1 MKIGIS
7 MSATASMGDFGVIAT
22 KIEDLGFDSVWLP
35 EHPVMPVNHKSVY
48 GGTPDGS
55 IPKQM
60 YLGVN
65 PLIALSRASS
75 VTTNL
80 GIGTAVNLIT
90 EHNPLDLAKL
100 IATLDFYSGGR
111 FLFGIGTGWFRE
123 EAQIMGADFDHRWTQ
138 AREYVLAMKE
148 IWTKEEAEFHGKY
161 IDFPPIICNPKP
173 AQNPHPPVLLGGNAK
188 NVLKRVAKWGDGWL
202 PIRLSPE
209 DIVKA
214 QQELLKLC
222 DTEDRDPS
230 TIQITMHSL
239 PPDKELIS
247 RFEEIGVDRVLV
259 GVASAT
265 QEEIFKE
272 LEVIAESILVNG

>member
-123 EAQIMGADFDHRWTQ
+123 EAEIMGADFDHRWTQ

-272 LEVIAESILVNG
+272 LEVIADSILVNG

>member
-123 EAQIMGADFDHRWTQ
+123 EAEIMGADFDHRWTQ

-222 DTEDRDPS
+222 DTVDRDPS

-247 RFEEIGVDRVLV
+247 IFEEIGVDRVLV

-265 QEEIFKE
+265 QEEIFEE
-272 LEVIAESILVNG
+272 LEVIAESILVHG

>member
-123 EAQIMGADFDHRWTQ
+123 EAEIMGADFDHRWTQ

-222 DTEDRDPS
+222 DTEDRDP
-230 TIQITMHSL
+230 
-239 PPDKELIS
+239 
-247 RFEEIGVDRVLV
+247 
-259 GVASAT
+259 
-265 QEEIFKE
+265 
-272 LEVIAESILVNG
+272 

>member
-1 MKIGIS
+1 MRIGIS
-7 MSATASMGDFGVIAT
+7 MSATASMGDFGVIAS

-75 VTTNL
+75 VTTKL

-188 NVLKRVAKWGDGWL
+188 NVLKRVVKWGDGWL

-259 GVASAT
+259 GVASTT
-265 QEEIFKE
+265 QEEIFEE
-272 LEVIAESILVNG
+272 LEVIAESILVHG

>member
-123 EAQIMGADFDHRWTQ
+123 EAEIMGADFDHRWTQ

-259 GVASAT
+259 GVASGT

>member
-188 NVLKRVAKWGDGWL
+188 NVLKRVVKWGDGWL

-265 QEEIFKE
+265 QEEIFEE
-272 LEVIAESILVNG
+272 LEVIAESILVHG

>member
-123 EAQIMGADFDHRWTQ
+123 EAEIMGADFDHRWTQ

-265 QEEIFKE
+265 QKEIFKE
-272 LEVIAESILVNG
+272 LEVIAESILVND

>member
-1 MKIGIS
+1 MRIGIS
-7 MSATASMGDFGVIAT
+7 MSATASMGDFGVIAS

-75 VTTNL
+75 VTTKL

-188 NVLKRVAKWGDGWL
+188 NVLKRVVKWGDGWL

-265 QEEIFKE
+265 QEEIFEE
-272 LEVIAESILVNG
+272 LEVIAESVLVHG

>member
-1 MKIGIS
+1 MRIGIS
-7 MSATASMGDFGVIAT
+7 MSATASMGDFGVIAS

-75 VTTNL
+75 VTTKL

-123 EAQIMGADFDHRWTQ
+123 EAEIMGADFDHRWTQ

-173 AQNPHPPVLLGGNAK
+173 AQDPHPPVLLGGNAK
-188 NVLKRVAKWGDGWL
+188 NVLKRVVKWGDGWL

-209 DIVKA
+209 DILKA

-265 QEEIFKE
+265 QEEIFEE
-272 LEVIAESILVNG
+272 LEVIAESVLVHG

>member
-1 MKIGIS
+1 MRIGIS
-7 MSATASMGDFGVIAT
+7 MSATASMGDFGVIAS

-188 NVLKRVAKWGDGWL
+188 NVLKRVVKWGDGWL

-209 DIVKA
+209 DILKA

-265 QEEIFKE
+265 QEEIFEE
-272 LEVIAESILVNG
+272 LEVIAESILVHG

>member
-35 EHPVMPVNHKSVY
+35 EHPVMPVNHKSAY

-65 PLIALSRASS
+65 PLIALSRASA

-123 EAQIMGADFDHRWTQ
+123 EAEIMGADFDHRWTQ

-161 IDFPPIICNPKP
+161 VDFPPVICNPKP
-173 AQNPHPPVLLGGNAK
+173 VQDPHPPVLLGGNAK
-188 NVLKRVAKWGDGWL
+188 NVLKRVVKWGDGWL

-214 QQELLKLC
+214 KKNILELC
-222 DTEDRDPS
+222 DVEGRDPS

-239 PPDKELIS
+239 PPDKELLS

-259 GVASAT
+259 GVASDT

-272 LEVIAESILVNG
+272 LELIAESILVNV

>member
-7 MSATASMGDFGVIAT
+7 MSATASMGDFGVVAT

-123 EAQIMGADFDHRWTQ
+123 EAEIMGADFDHRWTQ

-239 PPDKELIS
+239 PPDKELIA

-272 LEVIAESILVNG
+272 LEVIADSILVNG

>member
-1 MKIGIS
+1 MRIGIS
-7 MSATASMGDFGVIAT
+7 MSATASMGDFGVIAS

-35 EHPVMPVNHKSVY
+35 EHPVMPVNHKAVY

-65 PLIALSRASS
+65 PLIALTRASS

-111 FLFGIGTGWFRE
+111 FLFGIGTGWFKE
-123 EAQIMGADFDHRWTQ
+123 EAEIMGADFDHRWTQ

-148 IWTKEEAEFHGKY
+148 IWTKEEAEFHGRY
-161 IDFPPIICNPKP
+161 VDFPPVICNPKP
-173 AQNPHPPVLLGGNAK
+173 AQDPHPPVLLGGNAK
-188 NVLKRVAKWGDGWL
+188 NVLKRVVKWGDGWL

-214 QQELLKLC
+214 KKNILELC
-222 DTEDRDPS
+222 DVEGRDPS

-239 PPDKELIS
+239 PPDKELLS

-259 GVASAT
+259 GVASDT

-272 LEVIAESILVNG
+272 LELIAESILVNV

>member
-123 EAQIMGADFDHRWTQ
+123 EAEIMGADFDHRWTQ

-148 IWTKEEAEFHGKY
+148 IWT
-161 IDFPPIICNPKP
+161 
-173 AQNPHPPVLLGGNAK
+173 
-188 NVLKRVAKWGDGWL
+188 
-202 PIRLSPE
+202 
-209 DIVKA
+209 
-214 QQELLKLC
+214 
-222 DTEDRDPS
+222 
-230 TIQITMHSL
+230 
-239 PPDKELIS
+239 
-247 RFEEIGVDRVLV
+247 
-259 GVASAT
+259 
-265 QEEIFKE
+265 
-272 LEVIAESILVNG
+272 

>member
-7 MSATASMGDFGVIAT
+7 MSATTSMGDFGLVAQ
-22 KIEDLGFDSVWLP
+22 KIESLGFDSVWLP
-35 EHPVMPVNHKSVY
+35 EHPVMPVNHKSIY
-48 GGTPDGS
+48 AGSSDGS

-65 PLIALSRASS
+65 PLIALTRASA

-80 GIGTAVNLIT
+80 GLGTAVNLIT

-111 FLFGIGTGWFRE
+111 FLYGIGTGWFRE
-123 EAQIMGADFDHRWTQ
+123 EAEIMGADFDHRWTQ

-161 IDFPPIICNPKP
+161 VDFPPIICNPKP
-173 AQNPHPPVLLGGNAK
+173 AQTPHPPVLLGGNAK
-188 NVLKRVAKWGDGWL
+188 NVLRRVVKWGDGWL

-209 DIVKA
+209 EIVEAKRKIF
-214 QQELLKLC
+214 ELC
-222 DTEDRDPS
+222 DSEGRDPE

-239 PPDKELIS
+239 PVDKELIS
-247 RFEEIGVDRVLV
+247 RFEEAGVDRVLV
-259 GVASAT
+259 GVNSVT
-265 QEEIFKE
+265 QMNIFDE
-272 LEVIAESILVNG
+272 LDVIADTILEKN

>member
-7 MSATASMGDFGVIAT
+7 MSATTSMGDFGVIAR

-48 GGTPDGS
+48 GGTSDGS

-123 EAQIMGADFDHRWTQ
+123 EADIMGADFDHRWTQ
-138 AREYVLAMKE
+138 AKEYVLAMKE

-161 IDFPPIICNPKP
+161 IDFPPIVCNPKP
-173 AQNPHPPVLLGGNAK
+173 AQTPHPPVLLGGNAK

-202 PIRLSPE
+202 PISLSPE

-214 QQELLKLC
+214 KQELIELC
-222 DTEDRDPS
+222 DVEDRDPS

-239 PPDKELIS
+239 PPDKGLIS
-247 RFEEIGVDRVLV
+247 RFQEVEVDRVLV
-259 GVASAT
+259 GVVSAT
-265 QEEIFKE
+265 QEEIFEE
-272 LEVIAESILVNG
+272 LEIIAQSILVSS

>member
-1 MKIGIS
+1 MRIGIS

-22 KIEDLGFDSVWLP
+22 KIEELGFDSVWLP

-55 IPKQM
+55 IPEQM

-123 EAQIMGADFDHRWTQ
+123 EAEIMGADFDHRWTQ

-161 IDFPPIICNPKP
+161 VDFPPVICNPKP
-173 AQNPHPPVLLGGNAK
+173 AQDPHPPVLLGGNAK
-188 NVLKRVAKWGDGWL
+188 NVLKRVVKWGDGWL
-202 PIRLSPE
+202 PIRLSPD

-214 QQELLKLC
+214 KKDILELC
-222 DTEDRDPS
+222 DAEGRDPS

-247 RFEEIGVDRVLV
+247 RYEEIGVDRVLV
-259 GVASAT
+259 GVTSAT
-265 QEEIFKE
+265 QEEIFEE
-272 LEVIAESILVNG
+272 LELIAESILGNL

>member
-1 MKIGIS
+1 MRIGIS
-7 MSATASMGDFGVIAT
+7 MSATASMGDFGVIAS

-75 VTTNL
+75 VTTKL

-188 NVLKRVAKWGDGWL
+188 NVLKRVVKWGDGWL

-209 DIVKA
+209 EIVKA

-265 QEEIFKE
+265 QEEIFEE
-272 LEVIAESILVNG
+272 LEVIAESILVHG

>member
-1 MKIGIS
+1 MRIGIS
-7 MSATASMGDFGVIAT
+7 MSATASMGDFGVIAS
-22 KIEDLGFDSVWLP
+22 KIENLGFDSVWLP

-75 VTTNL
+75 VTTKL

-161 IDFPPIICNPKP
+161 VDFPPIICNPKP

-188 NVLKRVAKWGDGWL
+188 NVLKRVVKWGDGWL

-209 DIVKA
+209 DILKA

-265 QEEIFKE
+265 QEEIFEE

>member
-1 MKIGIS
+1 MRIGIS
-7 MSATASMGDFGVIAT
+7 MSATASMGDFGVIAS

-75 VTTNL
+75 VTTKL

-173 AQNPHPPVLLGGNAK
+173 AQKPHPPVLLGGNAK
-188 NVLKRVAKWGDGWL
+188 NVLKRVVKWGDGWL

-209 DIVKA
+209 EIVKA

-259 GVASAT
+259 GVASTT
-265 QEEIFKE
+265 QEEIFEE
-272 LEVIAESILVNG
+272 LEVIAESILVHG

>member
-1 MKIGIS
+1 MRIGIS
-7 MSATASMGDFGVIAT
+7 MSATASMGDFGVIAS
-22 KIEDLGFDSVWLP
+22 KIENLGFDSVWLP

-75 VTTNL
+75 VTTKL

-148 IWTKEEAEFHGKY
+148 IWTKEEAEFHGEY

-188 NVLKRVAKWGDGWL
+188 NVLKRVVKWGDGWL

-265 QEEIFKE
+265 QEEIFEE
-272 LEVIAESILVNG
+272 LEVIAESILVHG

>member
-7 MSATASMGDFGVIAT
+7 MSATTSMGDFGVIAS

-123 EAQIMGADFDHRWTQ
+123 EAEIMGADFDHRWTQ

>member
-1 MKIGIS
+1 MRIGIS
-7 MSATASMGDFGVIAT
+7 MSATASMGDFGVIAS
-22 KIEDLGFDSVWLP
+22 KIENLGFDSVWLP

-75 VTTNL
+75 VTTKL

-161 IDFPPIICNPKP
+161 VDFPPIICNPKP
-173 AQNPHPPVLLGGNAK
+173 AQKPHPPVLLGGNAK

-214 QQELLKLC
+214 QQELLELC
-222 DTEDRDPS
+222 DAEDRDPS

-265 QEEIFKE
+265 QEEIFEE

>member
-123 EAQIMGADFDHRWTQ
+123 EAEIMGADFDHRWTQ

-239 PPDKELIS
+239 PPDKELIA

-272 LEVIAESILVNG
+272 LEVIADSILVNG

>member
-7 MSATASMGDFGVIAT
+7 MSATASMGDFGAIAS

-111 FLFGIGTGWFRE
+111 FLFGIGTGWFKE
-123 EAQIMGADFDHRWTQ
+123 EAEIMGADFDHRWTQ

-173 AQNPHPPVLLGGNAK
+173 AQDPHPPVLLGGNAK
-188 NVLKRVAKWGDGWL
+188 NVLKRVVKWGDGWL

-209 DIVKA
+209 DIIEAKK
-214 QQELLKLC
+214 ELLKLC
-222 DTEDRDPS
+222 DVEDRDPS

-239 PPDKELIS
+239 PSDKELIS
-247 RFEEIGVDRVLV
+247 RFKEVGVDRVLV

-265 QEEIFKE
+265 QEEIFEE
-272 LEVIAESILVNG
+272 LEAIAGSILVNI

>member
-1 MKIGIS
+1 MRIGIS
-7 MSATASMGDFGVIAT
+7 MSATASMGDFGVIAS
-22 KIEDLGFDSVWLP
+22 KIENLGFDSVWLP

-75 VTTNL
+75 VTTKL

-148 IWTKEEAEFHGKY
+148 IWTKEEAEFHGEY

-188 NVLKRVAKWGDGWL
+188 NVLKRVVKWGDGWL

-214 QQELLKLC
+214 QQKLLKLC

-265 QEEIFKE
+265 QEEIFEE
-272 LEVIAESILVNG
+272 LEVIAESILVHG

>member
-1 MKIGIS
+1 MRIGIS
-7 MSATASMGDFGVIAT
+7 MSATASMGDFGVIAS

-75 VTTNL
+75 VTTKL

-173 AQNPHPPVLLGGNAK
+173 AQDPHPPVLLGGNAK
-188 NVLKRVAKWGDGWL
+188 NVLKRVVKWGDGWL

-209 DIVKA
+209 DILKA

-265 QEEIFKE
+265 QEEIFEE
-272 LEVIAESILVNG
+272 LEVIAESILVHG

>member
-123 EAQIMGADFDHRWTQ
+123 EAEIMGADFDHRWTQ

-265 QEEIFKE
+265 QEEIFEE
-272 LEVIAESILVNG
+272 LEVIAESILVHG

>member
-7 MSATASMGDFGVIAT
+7 MSVTASMGDFGAIAS

-75 VTTNL
+75 VTTKL

-188 NVLKRVAKWGDGWL
+188 NVLKRVVKWGDGWL

-209 DIVKA
+209 DILKA

-265 QEEIFKE
+265 QEEIFEE
-272 LEVIAESILVNG
+272 LEVIAESVLVHG

>member
-1 MKIGIS
+1 MRIGIS
-7 MSATASMGDFGVIAT
+7 MSATASMGDFGVIAS
-22 KIEDLGFDSVWLP
+22 KIENLGFDSVWLP

-75 VTTNL
+75 VTTKL

-173 AQNPHPPVLLGGNAK
+173 AQKPHPPVLLGGNAK

-214 QQELLKLC
+214 QQELLELC
-222 DTEDRDPS
+222 DAEDRDPS

-265 QEEIFKE
+265 QEEIFEE
-272 LEVIAESILVNG
+272 LEVIAESILVHG

>member
-1 MKIGIS
+1 MRIGIS
-7 MSATASMGDFGVIAT
+7 MSATASMGDFGVIAS

-75 VTTNL
+75 VTTKL

-123 EAQIMGADFDHRWTQ
+123 EAEIMGADFDHRWTQ

-188 NVLKRVAKWGDGWL
+188 NVLKRVVKWGDGWL

-265 QEEIFKE
+265 QEEIFEE
-272 LEVIAESILVNG
+272 LEVIAESILVHG